1 MDLKKLTI
9 KEFDKA
15 AEHFED
21 NTPSVYNLCK
31 KDYPDILREI
41 NKENWHSV
49 LDAGCGTAAVIEL
62 LSRKYP
68 DKEYT
73 GIDISEKMI
82 DVANK
87 KHLKNARFVQGDCEN
102 LPFEKESF
110 DAVICS
116 QSFHHYTDP
125 QAFFNSVSRVL
136 KNGGRLILRDMS
148 TNIMPVYWF
157 VNHKQALLR
166 ETLRVLK
173 KGSTF
178 AIHDLMSPIRYGNM
192 QKFVSELKKEGYE
205 KVELIDTTN
214 NMFMSRREAI
224 RLQLGGSTLMTG
236 RK

>member
-21 NTPSVYNLCK
+21 SSPSVYNLCK
-31 KDYPDILREI
+31 KDYPDILAEI

-62 LSRKYP
+62 LSREYP

-82 DVANK
+82 EVANRK
-87 KHLKNARFVQGDCEN
+87 NLKNARFVRGDCEN
-102 LPFEKESF
+102 LPFENESF

-125 QAFFNSVSRVL
+125 QGFFNSVFRVL
-136 KNGGRLILRDMS
+136 KKGGRLILRDMS
-148 TNIMPVYWF
+148 NSCPPVYWF
-157 VNHKQALLR
+157 VNHIEMPLINHLAH
-166 ETLRVLK
+166 
-173 KGSTF
+173 KGDVRIYNEKDIEKLCQNSG
-178 AIHDLMSPIRYGNM
+178 M
-192 QKFVSELKKEGYE
+192 ELERFEHKWFFRMHVVCR
-205 KVELIDTTN
+205 KV
-214 NMFMSRREAI
+214 
-224 RLQLGGSTLMTG
+224 
-236 RK
+236 